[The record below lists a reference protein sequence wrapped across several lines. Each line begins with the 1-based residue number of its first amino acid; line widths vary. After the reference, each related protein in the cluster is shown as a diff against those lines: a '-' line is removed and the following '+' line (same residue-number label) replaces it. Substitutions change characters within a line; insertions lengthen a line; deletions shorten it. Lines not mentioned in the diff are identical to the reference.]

1 MFLGVWIL
9 HKLVHFPDLAMAISF
24 AAAALIAAP
33 LIRTG
38 AVFAAAFAAL
48 RAVRARDANLFTLA
62 AVVILS
68 LFFGHASDMADGHQ
82 PFVAAALRTA
92 AALIAA
98 RCGAARRLGIASRFG
113 GR

>member
-1 MFLGVWIL
+1 MFLGVRIF
-9 HKLVHFPDLAMAISF
+9 HELVHFPDLAMAVFF

-38 AVFAAAFAAL
+38 PVFAAAFSTL
-48 RAVRARDANLFTLA
+48 WAVWAGNANLFALA

-68 LFFGHASDMADGHQ
+68 LFLGHTSDMADGHQ
-82 PFVAAALRTA
+82 PFVAAALGAA

-98 RCGAARRLGIASRFG
+98 RCRAARWLRIARRFA